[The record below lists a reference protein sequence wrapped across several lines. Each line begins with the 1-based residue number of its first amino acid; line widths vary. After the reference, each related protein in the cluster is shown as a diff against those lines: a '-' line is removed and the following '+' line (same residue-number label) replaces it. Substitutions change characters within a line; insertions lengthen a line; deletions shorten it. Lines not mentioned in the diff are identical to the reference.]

1 MEDQSNNTPLTAA
14 QRLARL
20 ESALN
25 MVDETMG
32 QIGNQFGQMVQ
43 LISELRNRSEALE
56 KVLENSNEGLKN
68 RIDLEVISMR
78 VSALDERVQELV
90 SSGLVVPVDTA
101 SEKSFLVG
109 REVSVTDGSLVSP
122 RSQFWVS
129 EFPKVTDLVVGKKA
143 GDQILFTEDA
153 KAAFEIE
160 SIYDFKAPETP
171 AAQAEAEKAV
181 SDVG

>member
-1 MEDQSNNTPLTAA
+1 MENQQQTQLTAA
-14 QRLARL
+14 QRLTRL
-20 ESALN
+20 ENALN

-32 QIGNQFGQMVQ
+32 QIGNQFGQMVE
-43 LISELRNRSEALE
+43 LISELRSRSEALE
-56 KVLENSNEGLKN
+56 RVLEGEDKGLKARVN
-68 RIDLEVISMR
+68 LEVVSMR
-78 VSALDERVQELV
+78 VKKLDERVQELV
-90 SSGLVVPVDTA
+90 ASGLVIPADTV

-129 EFPKVTDLVVGKKA
+129 EFPKVTSLVVGKKI
-143 GDQILFTEDA
+143 GDQLLFTEDA

-160 SIYDFKAPETP
+160 SIYDFKAPE
-171 AAQAEAEKAV
+171 AAPVEAEKAA